1 MLRFISAHL
10 RPQEPSS
17 KPKVPQLRGQCPVI
31 AAHNAVTFR
40 QRRIHIQQRMTFP
53 FIHLYLF
60 FCVLFELQIFDM
72 VSQSNNTKEMIQRER
87 SKRPYYIEIKKLLP
101 IY

>member
-10 RPQEPSS
+10 SPQEPGS
-17 KPKVPQLRGQCPVI
+17 KPKVTQLRGQYPVI
-31 AAHNAVTFR
+31 AAHDAVALR

-87 SKRPYYIEIKKLLP
+87 SKRDHTILK
-101 IY
+101 